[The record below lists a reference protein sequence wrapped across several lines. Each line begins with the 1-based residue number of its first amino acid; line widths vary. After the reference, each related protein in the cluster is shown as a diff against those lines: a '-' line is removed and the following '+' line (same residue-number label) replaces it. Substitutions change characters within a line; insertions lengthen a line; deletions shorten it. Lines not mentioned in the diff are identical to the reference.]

1 MINDPGSI
9 QRHIYSVSELTAEI
23 KEVLEDQYP
32 FVWLTGEISNFRAPG
47 SGHFYFTLKDADAQ
61 IGAVMFKGQ
70 NRNLKFRPED
80 RMKITGFGRISV
92 YAPRGNY
99 QIILEYLEPRG
110 VGELHLAFEQ
120 LKARL
125 QAEGLF
131 DPERKKPPPVL
142 PSKIGVVT
150 SPAGAAIHDIL
161 RVVDRRY
168 PNMPVE
174 ISPAPVQGD
183 GADLEIAAAIAR
195 LDGRPDTEV
204 ILLARG
210 GGSLEDLQAFN
221 AEAVAR
227 AIFAC
232 RAPVIS
238 GVGHETD
245 VTIADFVADVRA
257 PTPSAA
263 AEMAVPVKAELG
275 AWKDSATRALID
287 ALARRLDRERR
298 ELIALSRRLVHPRR
312 RVQDWRLR
320 VDDLTG
326 RLGRAMKHA
335 AGHRRERLAWRTER
349 LRANSP
355 AATTRR
361 AAERLEGR
369 RHALPVAMRLR
380 IRELRARTAE
390 LAARLRA
397 LNPHGVLERGYAIA
411 RTSAEGA
418 IIRSADELDVG
429 QLVDIRVARGRFQAR
444 VEEIKAD
451 DGETDV

>member
-1 MINDPGSI
+1 MIHAPDSI

-23 KEVLEDQYP
+23 KEFLEDQYP

-47 SGHFYFTLKDADAQ
+47 SGHFYFTLKDAGAQ

-80 RMKITGFGRISV
+80 RMKITGFGRIGV
-92 YAPRGNY
+92 YPPRGNY

-131 DPERKKPPPVL
+131 DSAHKKDLPVL
-142 PSKIGVVT
+142 PAKIGVVT
-150 SPAGAAIHDIL
+150 SPTGAAIHDIL
-161 RVVDRRY
+161 RVIGRRY

-174 ISPAPVQGD
+174 IAPARVQGD
-183 GADLEIAAAIAR
+183 GADLEIAAALALVDR
-195 LDGRPDTEV
+195 QPDTEV

-232 RAPVIS
+232 RVPVIS

-263 AEMAVPVKAELG
+263 AEMAVPVKAELR
-275 AWKDSATRALID
+275 AWKDSATQ
-287 ALARRLDRERR
+287 ALAGALERRADRERR
-298 ELIALSRRLVHPRR
+298 ALTALARRLVHPRR

-320 VDDLTG
+320 VDDLRG
-326 RLGRAMKHA
+326 RLGRSLEHA

-355 AATTRR
+355 VVAARR
-361 AAERLEGR
+361 AAERLDGR
-369 RHALPVAMRLR
+369 RSALPAAMGLRL
-380 IRELRARTAE
+380 RELRARTAE
-390 LAARLRA
+390 LSARLRA

-411 RTSAEGA
+411 RSSPDGA
-418 IIRSADELDVG
+418 VVRSAGELNVG
-429 QLVDIRVARGRFQAR
+429 QLVDIRVARGRFRAR
-444 VEEIKAD
+444 VEEIAAD

>member
-32 FVWLTGEISNFRAPG
+32 FVWLTGEISNFRVPG

-70 NRNLKFRPED
+70 NRNLKFAPED

-110 VGELHLAFEQ
+110 VGELHLAVEQ
-120 LKARL
+120 LKVRL

-131 DPERKKPPPVL
+131 DSVHKKPL
-142 PSKIGVVT
+142 PALPAKIGVVT
-150 SPAGAAIHDIL
+150 SPTGAAIHDIL
-161 RVVDRRY
+161 RVVGRRY
-168 PNMPVE
+168 PNMAVE
-174 ISPAPVQGD
+174 ISPARVQGD
-183 GADLEIAAAIAR
+183 GAELEIAAAIAR
-195 LDGRPDTEV
+195 LDGRPDTEL

-232 RAPVIS
+232 GAPVIS

-263 AEMAVPVKAELG
+263 AEMAVPVKAELR
-275 AWKDSATRALID
+275 AWKDSATHALGAALERRIERERQ
-287 ALARRLDRERR
+287 ALA
-298 ELIALSRRLVHPRR
+298 ALSRRLVHPRR
-312 RVQDWRLR
+312 RLQDWQMR
-320 VDDLTG
+320 VDDFAG
-326 RLGRAMKHA
+326 RLARAMDH
-335 AGHRRERLAWRTER
+335 GLRHRRERLAWRAER
-349 LRANSP
+349 LRANGP
-355 AATTRR
+355 AATARR
-361 AAERLEGR
+361 AAERLDGR
-369 RHALPVAMRLR
+369 RHSLPVAMRLR
-380 IRELRARTAE
+380 IRDLRARTAE

-411 RTSAEGA
+411 RTSPEGA
-418 IIRSADELDVG
+418 IIRSAGQVGVG
-429 QLVDIRVARGRFQAR
+429 QLVDIRVAQGNFRAR

-451 DGETDV
+451 AGETDV